1 MKANK
6 NTIILPLYSRRNDA
20 DGTDEWIVL
29 SRLWLHE
36 YACLVADWGPARITQ
51 DIVAAAEEARQMFA
65 GTRPDLFP

>member
-1 MKANK
+1 MKANM

-20 DGTDEWIVL
+20 EGTDEWIVL